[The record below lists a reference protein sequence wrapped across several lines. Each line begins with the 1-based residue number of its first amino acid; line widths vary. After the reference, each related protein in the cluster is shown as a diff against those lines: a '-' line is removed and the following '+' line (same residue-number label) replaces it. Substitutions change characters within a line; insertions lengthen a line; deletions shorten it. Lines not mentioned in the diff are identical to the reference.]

1 MTYAKLETMVKGIV
15 EQSST
20 LKNKHTTEKVAPV
33 NYVCIFTQSKNEYDT
48 LSKIVKEKG
57 KVVDDSTP
65 SGPILQIPPIQ
76 TVSGAVQLIKIRRH
90 DTDHPDR
97 GDADFTVA
105 DYPKFKAICL
115 SKPGFKLIQRTGFE
129 MIELIDPEFEVR
141 AYFSNPPLDK
151 ELNLV

>member
-1 MTYAKLETMVKGIV
+1 MTYEKLETLIKDIV
-15 EQSST
+15 EQSTT
-20 LKNKHTTEKVAPV
+20 LKNKHTTEKAAPV
-33 NYVCIFTQSKNEYDT
+33 NYVCIFTHSQNEYDT
-48 LSKIVKEKG
+48 LSKIVKERG

-76 TVSGAVQLIKIRRH
+76 TVSGAVQLLKIRKH
-90 DTDHPDR
+90 DADHPDR

-105 DYPKFKAICL
+105 DYNKFKATYL
-115 SKPGFKLIQRTGFE
+115 SKPGFKLIERNGFE

-151 ELNLV
+151 ELGLV